1 MRHNPYHIWTRKKRG
16 KTVTPSLSEKQ
27 AERCLEYIDNF
38 KKMEEI
44 IEEMKRITIQI
55 VEQGR

>member
-1 MRHNPYHIWTRKKRG
+1 MRHSPYHIWTRKKKRENS
-16 KTVTPSLSEKQ
+16 TRSLSEKQ

-55 VEQGR
+55 VEQRR

>member
-1 MRHNPYHIWTRKKRG
+1 LDKKKRG
-16 KTVTPSLSEKQ
+16 ETVTSFCRIINSTVFRI
-27 AERCLEYIDNF
+27 ADNF

-44 IEEMKRITIQI
+44 IEEMKRIVMQI

>member
-1 MRHNPYHIWTRKKRG
+1 LDKKKRG

-44 IEEMKRITIQI
+44 IEETKRITIQI